1 MIFVM
6 LLLLATL
13 DSILRTMRWDRR
25 ECGLASREPVENRG
39 SGRRAVLLAVA
50 VATAGVLP
58 GFLTGGLAVQ
68 IRGELGFGEGAL
80 GFAVA
85 AFFAASA
92 LASVVSGRVV
102 ERLGSTLGM
111 RFAAVA
117 SAASLLAVSV
127 LATSWWWLCACLVL
141 GGLGNA
147 ISHPATHLLL
157 AREVPQNRQGLAF
170 GIKQAAIPAATLIAG
185 LAVPLVATTVGWRW
199 AFAGGA
205 ALVLCVALLVPKG
218 EKRNKTRRV
227 KEARAGDAPLA
238 PLVLLALGIGLGSA
252 AANPLGAFVVESA
265 VAAGIGVGA
274 AGLLLALGSAAGI
287 GVRVVFGHLADRL
300 NSGRLRLVAG
310 MLGVG
315 TVGFVLLASGSA
327 PLLVVGVTV
336 AFAAGWGWPG
346 LFNFAVV
353 KSNPGAPAAAT
364 GITQTGASSGAAVGP
379 LAFGLLV
386 EETSFA
392 TAWLASG
399 VVAIFAAA
407 AILAGRGMLLR
418 NRAASPEL
426 RK

>member
-1 MIFVM
+1 
-6 LLLLATL
+6 
-13 DSILRTMRWDRR
+13 MR
-25 ECGLASREPVENRG
+25 EHGPS
-39 SGRRAVLLAVA
+39 RRAVLLAVV

-85 AFFAASA
+85 VFFAASA

-102 ERLGSTLGM
+102 ERLGSSLGM
-111 RFAAVA
+111 RLATAA

-127 LATSWWWLCACLVL
+127 LASSWWWLCACLVL

-170 GIKQAAIPAATLIAG
+170 GVKQAAIPAATLLAG

-205 ALVLCVALLVPKG
+205 ALALGVALLVPKS
-218 EKRNKTRRV
+218 EKRVATRPV

-238 PLVLLALGIGLGSA
+238 ALVLLALGIGLGSA

-300 NSGRLRLVAG
+300 KSGRLRLVAG

-315 TVGFVLLASGSA
+315 TIGFVLLASGSA

-386 EETSFA
+386 EEISFA

-399 VVAIFAAA
+399 VVAIIAAA

-418 NRAASPEL
+418 NRATLSEPS
-426 RK
+426 K